1 MQRRKRKLS
10 AKLRRLTPREY
21 LTLRLLAMGFTV
33 KQIATEYGVR
43 VGTVRVYTFEARRK
57 LDAETL
63 YQAVAIL
70 ARG

>member
-1 MQRRKRKLS
+1 MPKTRKLTR
-10 AKLRRLTPREY
+10 LIRRLSPREY
-21 LTLRLLAMGFTV
+21 LTLRLLATGYTV

-43 VGTVRVYTFEARRK
+43 VGTVRVYTMEARRK
-57 LDAETL
+57 MGAETL